1 MNEENECWTYG
12 MEVCLDLGVWIINR
26 WMEQR
31 AWSYKNF
38 GLSFL
43 LFFTCC
49 TICSGMSWV
58 IGVSVNP
65 GRTALHLIPNLQRK
79 Q

>member
-31 AWSYKNF
+31 AWS
-38 GLSFL
+38 
-43 LFFTCC
+43 
-49 TICSGMSWV
+49 
-58 IGVSVNP
+58 
-65 GRTALHLIPNLQRK
+65 
-79 Q
+79 